1 MLRQLKDKFSATNT
15 EVVRWTTIQDN
26 LLLKLKQFLNCMS
39 DSSVVQQLM
48 IQSQSENFDI
58 REIAKGFAMLSR
70 QAAQRLSK
78 DREAVDRT
86 RFQLIDFQA
95 MNSDLKTL
103 LSVYDKSL
111 SSSPSTIGGEGSGGL
126 LEQITA
132 TQSSAQ
138 NSKKSLVSLTE
149 EFTKMLKVYNGGIGG
164 VASTG
169 VSSPTSGTPP
179 LLHSSSP
186 QRPTAQEEESVEGLV
201 AENYKPPETRKGGSK
216 SENSDVRINS
226 LYGWTRTSSDGD
238 GASLTL
244 CLPIVR
250 DVSAVQ
256 IQSGVFRALQ
266 STVVAAQLPASSA
279 PPAGTSIVPVPLP
292 CGLTMASCSGST
304 EQTALALADVLD
316 WSTLLKKNPPEKF
329 LKRPPVR
336 FLFDLVKYVGEIMM
350 TQTAGKSKFLPES
363 LVQADWEAVSATKQ
377 SKIDFMQEVCV
388 ICFAYTLLIIV

>member
-39 DSSVVQQLM
+39 DSAVVQQLM

-103 LSVYDKSL
+103 LSIYDQSL
-111 SSSPSTIGGEGSGGL
+111 SSSPSSIGGDGSKGL

-132 TQSSAQ
+132 TQTSVQS
-138 NSKKSLVSLTE
+138 SKKSLVSLTD
-149 EFTKMLKVYNGGIGG
+149 EFTKLLKVYNGGSSGIAPPG
-164 VASTG
+164 T
-169 VSSPTSGTPP
+169 SSPTSGTPP

-201 AENYKPPETRKGGSK
+201 AENYKPPETKKGVSK
-216 SENSDVRINS
+216 SENGDVRVNS
-226 LYGWTRTSSDGD
+226 RYGWTRTSSDAE

-256 IQSGVFRALQ
+256 IQSGVYRALQ
-266 STVVAAQLPASSA
+266 TTVVVAAPPSASSGPPAS
-279 PPAGTSIVPVPLP
+279 TSVVPVPLP

-304 EQTALALADVLD
+304 EQTALAFADVLD

-336 FLFDLVKYVGEIMM
+336 FLFDLVKYVGEIVM

-377 SKIDFMQEVCV
+377 SKIDFMQEV
-388 ICFAYTLLIIV
+388 

>member
-1 MLRQLKDKFSATNT
+1 MLRQLKDKFSATNA

-39 DSSVVQQLM
+39 ESAIVQQLM
-48 IQSQSENFDI
+48 VQSQSENLDI

-95 MNSDLKTL
+95 MNGDLKTL
-103 LSVYDKSL
+103 LSIYDKSL
-111 SSSPSTIGGEGSGGL
+111 SSSLAVIGGDGSSGGL
-126 LEQITA
+126 LEQITS
-132 TQSSAQ
+132 TQTSVQ

-149 EFTKMLKVYNGGIGG
+149 EFTKMWKIHDGANSGI
-164 VASTG
+164 APTRA
-169 VSSPTSGTPP
+169 SSPTSGTPP

-186 QRPTAQEEESVEGLV
+186 QQRSTAQDEESVEGLV
-201 AENYKPPETRKGGSK
+201 AENYKPPETKKGSSK
-216 SENSDVRINS
+216 SENGDVRINS
-226 LYGWTRTSSDGD
+226 RYGWTRTSSDAD
-238 GASLTL
+238 GATLTL

-256 IQSGVFRALQ
+256 VQSGMFRALQ
-266 STVVAAQLPASSA
+266 STVVAAQPPVNSVPPASTA
-279 PPAGTSIVPVPLP
+279 IVPVPLP
-292 CGLTMASCSGST
+292 CGLTMASCCGST

-336 FLFDLVKYVGEIMM
+336 FLFDLVKYVGEIVMM
-350 TQTAGKSKFLPES
+350 MTAGKSKFLPES
-363 LVQADWEAVSATKQ
+363 LLQADWEVVSATKQ
-377 SKIDFMQEVCV
+377 SKIDFMQEV
-388 ICFAYTLLIIV
+388 IFTSQNN